1 MTWLIELALN
11 NTRAVTVAMLALVL
25 IGLLALTLIPTD
37 ILPVYNRPGVQVLT
51 FYTGM
56 PAESIANA
64 ITNRMERWAGQ
75 ASGIRRQE
83 SRSILGASIVRNYFH
98 SDVDPSGA
106 LTQVNSLAL
115 AEIPNLPPGTLP
127 PIVLPYDPTDTVPSC
142 IVAVDSKSQGESTL
156 YDVARYEVRN
166 YIMSSPG
173 ANAPVVFGG
182 KVRCVLAYLDP
193 IKLQARGLSPVD
205 VMNAL
210 DRYNVFL
217 PTGDAKFGEL
227 DCAVDS
233 NAMYKVVEHMK
244 DIPLRVRP
252 DKTDFLGDV
261 ADPKDA
267 SFIQTNVVRI
277 NGKREVYIP
286 VFRQHGASTLAVVDR
301 LREALPEWSPRLTAP
316 DINLRLVMDQSI
328 YVRQSIKS
336 LAIEG
341 ILGAVLCSLTILLFL
356 GQWRMTFMAVL
367 TIPIT
372 VLTALALLY
381 LSRES
386 INVMTLAGLALSVG
400 PMVDS
405 AIICLENTERHLSE
419 GASVRNAALLGAS
432 EVAMPELTAS
442 ACTLLVLAPLALMPS
457 SGQFL
462 FKPMALAVAYA
473 MTVAYILSRSFIP
486 SRCATW
492 LKPHAHAKKEQGG
505 EQPQGEPWE
514 REQARR
520 EHIQR
525 EPSRH
530 RRAPGS
536 PGRDEPDRG
545 EHGEERTEES
555 PKGLIRRAYARWEGW
570 VDAGIAWYGRR
581 LDWTMEH
588 RWLMVLAPLVL
599 MILMV
604 VVVGP
609 FMRREFFPA
618 VDAGAFEIYV
628 RAPTG
633 TRIERTE
640 DRIAEVEN
648 VLKQTIGD
656 DLELAISELGVW
668 PDWSAA
674 YTPNS
679 GPMDTIM
686 RIQLKE
692 ERKNSAQ
699 HWAQALR
706 TKFAQNKQFSD
717 LEFAFNTGGTI
728 SSALN
733 EGRPTPLNLR
743 IEGKHPRQSRKLA
756 EQILAEVKKIDGVV
770 DSRIL
775 QRLDYPEYLI
785 EVDRAKARELALTQE
800 DIMKCVISSLNSSIQ
815 FNKKN
820 FWIDPKSQNQYW
832 VGVQYPESD
841 IKSVDTL
848 KNISITSPLQQ
859 QAIPLSN
866 LVTIKATNIAAEVTH
881 DNLQTAID
889 LEMNVHGRDL
899 GHVADDLERSLNQFG
914 WPEPK
919 SFWSL
924 FSPSGEQN
932 QGASWLPFDP
942 DDPSRQKTMEATRMK
957 LSGEYGHMTN
967 TFTHFGIGLTL
978 AVVFVYFIMVT
989 LLDSY
994 IVPLLIMYAVPLG
1007 LLGIIPMLYL
1017 TSTAINVQSLL
1028 GVIFVVGIL
1037 VSHKVLL
1044 TDFAEEKQR
1053 AEKLSPTEAI
1063 IAAAKA
1069 RVRPVMMT
1077 LLAAILA
1084 LIPMS
1089 LALEKGSE
1097 ANAPLGRA
1105 VIGGLL
1111 SSILSTLFVTPAL
1124 YSLAVREDES
1134 VQEEHNSDEE
1144 RDRDE
1149 QENHNGE

>member
-25 IGLLALTLIPTD
+25 IGLLCLMLVPTD
-37 ILPVYNRPGVQVLT
+37 ILPVYDRPGVQVLT

-56 PAESIANA
+56 PAENISNA
-64 ITNRMERWAGQ
+64 ITNRMERWVGQ

-83 SRSILGASIVRNYFH
+83 SRSIMGASIIHNLFH
-98 SDVDPSGA
+98 SNIDPNGA
-106 LTQVNSLAL
+106 LTQTNSLAL

-142 IVAVDSKSQGESTL
+142 IVAVDSESQGESTL

-166 YIMSSPG
+166 FIMSSPG

-182 KVRCVLAYLDP
+182 KVRAVLAYLDP
-193 IKLQARGLSPVD
+193 LKLQARGLSPVD
-205 VMNAL
+205 VMGAL

-217 PTGDAKFGEL
+217 PTGDAKFGDL
-227 DCAVDS
+227 DYAIDS
-233 NAMYKVVEHMK
+233 NAMYKAVERMR
-244 DIPLRVRP
+244 DIPLRVQP
-252 DKTDFLGDV
+252 GKVDFLSDV
-261 ADPKDA
+261 AEPRDA
-267 SFIQTNVVRI
+267 HFIQTNVVRI

-286 VFRQHGASTLAVVDR
+286 VFRQHGASTLRVVDQV
-301 LREALPEWSPRLTAP
+301 RESLPDWEPRLSRP
-316 DINLRLVMDQSI
+316 NINLKMVMDQSI

-372 VLTALALLY
+372 VLTTIALLY
-381 LSRES
+381 VCGQS
-386 INVMTLAGLALSVG
+386 INVMTLGGLALAVG

-405 AIICLENTERHLSE
+405 AIICLENTERHLAE
-419 GASVRNAALLGAS
+419 GASTRKAAKRGAS

-442 ACTLLVLAPLALMPS
+442 VCTLLVLAPLALMPS

-462 FKPMALAVAYA
+462 FKPMALAVAFA
-473 MTVAYILSRSFIP
+473 MGVAYILSRSFIP

-492 LKPHAHAKKEQGG
+492 LNPHTQHDASE
-505 EQPQGEPWE
+505 
-514 REQARR
+514 
-520 EHIQR
+520 EH
-525 EPSRH
+525 
-530 RRAPGS
+530 
-536 PGRDEPDRG
+536 
-545 EHGEERTEES
+545 
-555 PKGLIRRAYARWEGW
+555 PKGWLGRAYAHWESW
-570 VDAGIAWYGRR
+570 INVGIEWYGRQ
-581 LDWTMEH
+581 LDWAMQH
-588 RWLMVLAPLVL
+588 RWLTVLAPLVL
-599 MILMV
+599 LIVLLIGI
-604 VVVGP
+604 GP
-609 FMRREFFPA
+609 FMRREFFPE
-618 VDAGAFEIYV
+618 VDAGAFEMFV
-628 RAPTG
+628 RAPSG

-640 DRIAEVEN
+640 ERIEKVEKI
-648 VLKQTIGD
+648 VKDTLGD
-656 DLELAISELGVW
+656 DLELVLSELGVW

-679 GPMDTIM
+679 GPMDTIL

-692 ERKNSAQ
+692 ERQHTAQ
-699 HWAQALR
+699 HHTQALR
-706 TKFAQNKQFSD
+706 QKFAQDPSFAD
-717 LEFAFNTGGTI
+717 LEFSFNTGGTI
-728 SSALN
+728 RSALN

-743 IEGKHPRQSRKLA
+743 IEGKHAKDSRQLA
-756 EQILAEVKKIDGVV
+756 EKMLREVTSIDGIV
-770 DSRIL
+770 DARIR
-775 QRLDYPEYLI
+775 QRLDYPEFVI
-785 EVDRAKARELALTQE
+785 DVDRAKARELGLTEE
-800 DIMKCVISSLNSSIQ
+800 DIMKNVISALNSSIQ

-820 FWIDPKSQNQYW
+820 FWIDTVSKNQYF
-832 VGVQYPESD
+832 VGVQYYEND
-841 IKSVDTL
+841 IKSLETVL
-848 KNISITSPLQQ
+848 NVSITSPIQKE
-859 QAIPLSN
+859 AVPLSN
-866 LVTIKATNIAAEVTH
+866 FVKIRAATIAAEVTH

-889 LEMNVHGRDL
+889 LEMNIEGRDL
-899 GHVADDLERSLNQFG
+899 GHVADDLERLLNHFG
-914 WPEPK
+914 KPQKK
-919 SFWSL
+919 SFWS
-924 FSPSGEQN
+924 FFGQQEQ
-932 QGASWLPFDP
+932 GDAIWLPFDP
-942 DDPSRQKTMEATRMK
+942 EDPSKQKMMEATKMK

-967 TFTHFGIGLTL
+967 TFTQFAIGLTL
-978 AVVFVYFIMVT
+978 AVVFVYFLMVS

-1007 LLGIIPMLYL
+1007 GLGIIPMLWL
-1017 TSTAINVQSLL
+1017 TNTAINVQSLL

-1053 AEKLSPTEAI
+1053 NENLSPTEAI
-1063 IAAAKA
+1063 VQAAKI

-1111 SSILSTLFVTPAL
+1111 SSIFSTLFVTPAL
-1124 YSLAVREDES
+1124 YSLAARETPADES
-1134 VQEEHNSDEE
+1134 ESGEVTGGNEE
-1144 RDRDE
+1144 RHE
-1149 QENHNGE
+1149 E